1 MLILHLGRNKSA
13 FDFTAAQIGII
24 FNTAKEPSLVTAS
37 HWVNCVQK
45 YDSVNIYA
53 VDTVDIFF

>member
-24 FNTAKEPSLVTAS
+24 FNTTKEPSLVTAS
-37 HWVNCVQK
+37 HWVNGVQK
-45 YDSVNIYA
+45 YDSVSVYA
-53 VDTVDIFF
+53 VQ